1 MDAIARLARSIAH
14 DLNNM
19 LSAIRLATVGMLFE
33 PGAKELVG
41 EDVQTIQSAL
51 KRANE
56 LTRQL
61 GTFSTG
67 GFGRPQRVRFAT
79 RIERLLPVI
88 KGLIGEGVELQTK
101 IASGLPA
108 IRIDPNQL
116 DQLLMNLVVNARDAM
131 TTEGHL
137 DIELSAV
144 TLGDEFVREHPR
156 VEAGRYLRLIV
167 TDTGHGMDEEVRR
180 KIFEPYFTTKRD
192 RGGTGLGLASVYWAV
207 SQAGGHIEV
216 ASVIGKGT
224 SFTIFLPV
232 DRQGHARGTAAGA
245 GKQRRTVLVV
255 DSDPL
260 AARQLEG
267 LLAELGHRVITAPGG
282 SEALAILRDRVDISL
297 VITDVVMH
305 GMNGLELARELRQTN
320 EGLAVLFTTGAEND
334 VLERGP
340 EGEEIQVLTK
350 PITRDAL
357 SRKLADLLPDAE
369 R

>member
-1 MDAIARLARSIAH
+1 
-14 DLNNM
+14 M
-19 LSAIRLATVGMLFE
+19 LLE
-33 PGAKELVG
+33 PGVNELVG

-61 GTFSTG
+61 GTFSSG

-88 KGLIGEGVELQTK
+88 KGLIGEGVELQTR
-101 IASGLPA
+101 IAARLPA

-131 TTEGHL
+131 TTEGRL
-137 DIELSAV
+137 EVELSEV
-144 TLGDEFVREHPR
+144 TLSDDFVREHPR
-156 VEAGRYLRLIV
+156 LEAGRYLRFVV
-167 TDTGHGMDEEVRR
+167 TDTGHGMDEDVRR

-216 ASVIGKGT
+216 ASVVGKGT

-232 DRQGHARGTAAGA
+232 DRQGAAHGVRA
-245 GKQRRTVLVV
+245 GSSRRRKTILVV
-255 DSDPL
+255 DSDLL

-267 LLAELGHRVITAPGG
+267 LLADLGHRVITAGAG
-282 SEALAILRDRVDISL
+282 SEALAVLRDRADIAL
-297 VITDVVMH
+297 VITDVVLH
-305 GMNGLELARELRQTN
+305 GMNGRELARELRLTN
-320 EGLAVLFTTGAEND
+320 ERLPVLLMTGAEND
-334 VLERGP
+334 VLERVP

-350 PITRDAL
+350 PVSKDAL
-357 SRKLADLLPDAE
+357 SRKLADLLPEPEPPDPDKE
-369 R
+369 